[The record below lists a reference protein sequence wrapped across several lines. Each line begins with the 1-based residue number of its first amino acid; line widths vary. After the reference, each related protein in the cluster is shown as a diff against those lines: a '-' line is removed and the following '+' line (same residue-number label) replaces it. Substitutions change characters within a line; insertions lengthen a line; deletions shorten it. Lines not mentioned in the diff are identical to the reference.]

1 MNILLI
7 DDDEVTNY
15 INKRIFSVAYPDSNI
30 SVACNG
36 AEALSLIENNINNVG
51 PVFNLVLVD
60 ISMPDMDGWEF
71 IDAVSGAKYKHQ
83 HQGSFF
89 MLTSSVFDDDI
100 IKAQS
105 KPIIKK
111 FFSKPLDTQKIKEM
125 VELCS

>member
-15 INKRIFSVAYPDSNI
+15 INKRIFSVVYPDSNI
-30 SVACNG
+30 VIAGNG
-36 AEALSLIENNINNVG
+36 AEALTVIEDNISKAAPIFDLI
-51 PVFNLVLVD
+51 LVD

-71 IDAVSGAKYKHQ
+71 IDAVSDNKYIQQ
-83 HQGSFF
+83 HKGHFF

-111 FFSKPLDTQKIKEM
+111 FFSKPLDIQKIKEM
-125 VELCS
+125 VELHV

>member
-15 INKRIFSVAYPDSNI
+15 INKRIFSVAYPNSNI
-30 SVACNG
+30 AIACNG
-36 AEALSLIENNINNVG
+36 ADALSMIESNLNNSG
-51 PVFNLVLVD
+51 PIFNLVLVD

-71 IDAVSGAKYKHQ
+71 IDAVSDAKYALQ

-100 IKAQS
+100 VKAQS

-125 VELCS
+125 VELHA